1 MRLAEERER
10 TKSEKFRQK
19 YDMNNLFKE
28 KAFKFSK
35 EVPRSTFQ
43 RL

>member
-10 TKSEKFRQK
+10 SKSEKFRQK
-19 YDMNNLFKE
+19 YEMNNLFKE
-28 KAFKFSK
+28 KAYKFSR
-35 EVPRSTFQ
+35 EIPRSTFQ